1 MSQLQEQACTFY
13 LEDRVYALD
22 VQEVQEVTKSLPI
35 TPIPLAPPYVKGLI
49 NLRGQIAV
57 SIDLREMF
65 GLPKQEVNELTNNIV
80 CRTDGILLAFPVD
93 RVGEVVEND
102 YDNFESTPDTVD
114 PKIAQFMKGVFKSQ
128 HNILSMLDIET
139 ILKSLHQY
147 GKALANE
154 A

>member
-1 MSQLQEQACTFY
+1 MSTQEQACTFY
-13 LEDRVYALD
+13 LEDRMYGLD
-22 VQEVQEVTKSLPI
+22 VQKVQEVTKSLPI
-35 TPIPLAPPYVKGLI
+35 TPIPLAPSYVKGLI

-65 GLPKQEVNELTNNIV
+65 GLPKQELTEQTNNIV
-80 CRTDGILLAFPVD
+80 CRTDGILMAFPVD
-93 RVGEVVEND
+93 SVGEVVGND
-102 YDNFESTPDTVD
+102 YNNFESTPETVE
-114 PKIAQFMKGVFKSQ
+114 PKIAQFMTGVFKSQ

-139 ILKSLHQY
+139 ILKCLHQN

>member
-102 YDNFESTPDTVD
+102 YDNFECTPDTVD
-114 PKIAQFMKGVFKSQ
+114 PKIGQFMKGVFKSQ

-147 GKALANE
+147 GKALGNE

>member
-1 MSQLQEQACTFY
+1 MSQQQEQACTFY
-13 LEDRVYALD
+13 LEDRMYALD

-35 TPIPLAPPYVKGLI
+35 TPIPLAPSYVKGLI

-65 GLPKQEVNELTNNIV
+65 GLPKLEVNEFTNNIV
-80 CRTDGILLAFPVD
+80 CRTDGILMAFPVD

-102 YDNFESTPDTVD
+102 YNLFECTPDTVE
-114 PKIAQFMKGVFKSQ
+114 PKIAQFMKGVFKSP
-128 HNILSMLDIET
+128 HDILSMLDIES
-139 ILKSLHQY
+139 ILKCLHQH
-147 GKALANE
+147 GKALGTE